1 MDKQF
6 LKKITCQSKEDLQY
20 ISALISGGKIKSSE
34 IKYLPKNKIFL
45 FLIERLDNEKPKIK
59 KKISSI
65 IKFAYIISTKLK
77 NFQFKNKDEIYE
89 ILALDLLKKDNNYE
103 IVLLFSNNRFITLN
117 AEVIDIELTD
127 QVVINNED
135 NKL

>member
-59 KKISSI
+59 KK
-65 IKFAYIISTKLK
+65 
-77 NFQFKNKDEIYE
+77 N
-89 ILALDLLKKDNNYE
+89 
-103 IVLLFSNNRFITLN
+103 
-117 AEVIDIELTD
+117 
-127 QVVINNED
+127 
-135 NKL
+135 